1 MAQWGVSGHENVSSC
16 DRCKLPFPANKFLY
30 HTNGCQN
37 SLSPSNPHVP
47 LTTSTN
53 NDNKEIDT
61 CTQDTSISASNDGLA
76 FTCESE
82 NIATSGGT
90 RKRKRCGCC
99 QGCRSAECGKCKYCL
114 DKPKYGGSGKLRQC
128 CIHKKCQEIKG
139 FKESDFAKKKDKT
152 HVSPNTKERSKS
164 LPILIEEEK
173 SEQSSTRKYLAK
185 AKGTLLDV
193 ADFATVYNG
202 EWLND
207 QIINYALVYIFLEEF
222 PEKLTSLESTFFYLL
237 PTTVFT
243 KLMLGQAD
251 DSLNCYFLVRKM

>member
-1 MAQWGVSGHENVSSC
+1 M
-16 DRCKLPFPANKFLY
+16 
-30 HTNGCQN
+30 HT
-37 SLSPSNPHVP
+37 
-47 LTTSTN
+47 
-53 NDNKEIDT
+53 
-61 CTQDTSISASNDGLA
+61 
-76 FTCESE
+76 
-82 NIATSGGT
+82 
-90 RKRKRCGCC
+90 
-99 QGCRSAECGKCKYCL
+99 
-114 DKPKYGGSGKLRQC
+114 
-128 CIHKKCQEIKG
+128 G

-251 DSLNCYFLVRKM
+251 DSLNCYFLKEKDFSKIDAIVMPCCLCHHWILIVVNFREQSIVAYDSIGGYIAKTKEALKLLLSYLNNLIGPGSSPSLYSIFITTS